1 MKKLRVLSVCG
12 SGTVSSSM
20 ISQKLGDIGSDHGF
34 QVEAVEVNANQVKDA
49 LAAGKYDCIC
59 YASPIHGEFPI
70 PVINGIGLLTGL
82 GEEEIEEEILKIAEK
97 LEE

>member
-1 MKKLRVLSVCG
+1 MKKLRVLSVFG

-34 QVEAVEVNANQVKDA
+34 QVEAMEVNANQVKDA

-70 PVINGIGLLTGL
+70 PVINGIGLLTRL
-82 GEEEIEEEILKIAEK
+82 GEEEIEEEIVKIADK